1 MMSINATKARAELYK
16 LLKQVSESH
25 EPIQIKGRNSSA
37 VLVDEDDWRSIQET
51 LYLLSVPGMRESIVE
66 GLNTPLE
73 RCSKELEW

>member
-1 MMSINATKARAELYK
+1 MMSINAAKARAELYK

-25 EPIQIKGRNSSA
+25 EPIQIKGRSSSA

-51 LYLLSVPGMRESIVE
+51 LHLLSVSGMRESIVG

-73 RCSKELEW
+73 GCSEELEW